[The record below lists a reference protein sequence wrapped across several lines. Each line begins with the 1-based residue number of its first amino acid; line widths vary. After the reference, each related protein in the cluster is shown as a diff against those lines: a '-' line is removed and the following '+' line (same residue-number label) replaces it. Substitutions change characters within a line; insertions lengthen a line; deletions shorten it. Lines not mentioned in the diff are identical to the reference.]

1 MKTFTANLNINR
13 PNEEVDV
20 VINQTGEFTSQNIK
34 SAVVALKGTVENLPN
49 EAPETVIQASI
60 SINSDSGSS
69 ATLSINGTKA
79 EVDEFI
85 STVQSAFS
93 EETTTTTEAVT
104 EETTSPPIIPN
115 PGPQGEVA

>member
-34 SAVVALKGTVENLPN
+34 SAVVALQGTVQNLAN
-49 EAPETVIQASI
+49 EAPETVIQVSI
-60 SINSDSGSS
+60 SVNSDSGSS

-85 STVQSAFS
+85 STVQGAFS
-93 EETTTTTEAVT
+93 EETTTTTEQVT

>member
-1 MKTFTANLNINR
+1 MKTFTVNLNINR

-34 SAVVALKGTVENLPN
+34 SAVVALQGTVQNLAN
-49 EAPETVIQASI
+49 ESPETVIQVSI
-60 SINSDSGSS
+60 SVNSDSGSS
-69 ATLSINGTKA
+69 GILSINGTKA

-85 STVQSAFS
+85 STVQVAFS
-93 EETTTTTEAVT
+93 EETTTTTEQVT
-104 EETTSPPIIPN
+104 EETTTPPINPN

>member
-20 VINQTGEFTSQNIK
+20 VINQTGEFTPQNIK

-49 EAPETVIQASI
+49 EASETVIQASI
-60 SINSDSGSS
+60 SVNSDSGSS

-85 STVQSAFS
+85 STVQAAFS